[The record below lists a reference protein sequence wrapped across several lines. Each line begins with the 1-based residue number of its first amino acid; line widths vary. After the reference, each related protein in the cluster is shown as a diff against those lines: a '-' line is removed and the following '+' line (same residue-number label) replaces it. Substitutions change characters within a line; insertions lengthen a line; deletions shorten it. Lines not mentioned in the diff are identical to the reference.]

1 MKAIIFIFLSCMLT
15 FAHAQIDPIENSIFS
30 DSLFVDAIMS
40 EDYNLLD
47 SLLKEGKVNVNHL
60 YNGKTFV
67 IYACIFNKPE
77 IVRFLYNNGAD
88 IGIRCEDGYL
98 PEDHANANNAIH
110 ALSEIVIIK
119 A

>member
-1 MKAIIFIFLSCMLT
+1 MKAISFIFLSCMMSFT
-15 FAHAQIDPIENSIFS
+15 HAQIDSIENSIPS
-30 DSLFVDAIMS
+30 DSLFVEAIKN
-40 EDYNLLD
+40 ENYELFE

-67 IYACIFNKPE
+67 IYACIYNKPE
-77 IVRFLYNNGAD
+77 MVRILYNNGAD

-98 PEDHANANNAIH
+98 PEDHAKANDSYH
-110 ALSEIVIIK
+110 ALSELVIIK